1 MIKYLPLL
9 FIVLTILSV
18 SPAISIAEEP
28 AADDPCAEA
37 LTTVEMR
44 ECLNT
49 HYTKVDGELNHVY
62 RQVMSQLEKARQT
75 KFRETQRAWVRLRD
89 KSAEFEASAVEGG
102 SMYPLVYLST
112 LTSLTEKRRD
122 ELKDILQGIDSQ

>member
-49 HYTKVDGELNHVY
+49 HYTKEDGELNHVY
-62 RQVMSQLEKARQT
+62 RQVMSQKEKAREW
-75 KFRETQRAWVRLRD
+75 FYNGRA
-89 KSAEFEASAVEGG
+89 GG
-102 SMYPLVYLST
+102 GEVCSPLHKQYN
-112 LTSLTEKRRD
+112 
-122 ELKDILQGIDSQ
+122 IF